1 MTFTP
6 FDLFSPFLSH
16 QSSRVIVVSDSEYK
30 QYLQDRA
37 LQEITVLESKRNR
50 YQTAIADI
58 DKAIETTKTNAGLL
72 PAKTEPELPELP
84 NDN

>member
-1 MTFTP
+1 MTFSP
-6 FDLFSPFLSH
+6 FDLFSPYLSH

-37 LQEITVLESKRNR
+37 EQEITVLESKRNR
-50 YQTAIADI
+50 YLAAVADL

-72 PAKTEPELPELP
+72 PAQSEAPGLTE
-84 NDN
+84 

>member
-1 MTFTP
+1 MNSFQP

-16 QSSRVIVVSDSEYK
+16 QSTRVVVVSDTEYK

-37 LQEITVLESKRNR
+37 TQELTVLESKRNR
-50 YQTAIADI
+50 YLAAVADI

-72 PAKTEPELPELP
+72 PAETETPALT
-84 NDN
+84 D

>member
-1 MTFTP
+1 MNSFQP

-16 QSSRVIVVSDSEYK
+16 QSTRVVVVSDTEYK

-37 LQEITVLESKRNR
+37 TQELTVLESKRNR
-50 YQTAIADI
+50 YLAAVADI

-72 PAKTEPELPELP
+72 PAETETPGLT
-84 NDN
+84 D

>member
-1 MTFTP
+1 MNSFQP

-16 QSSRVIVVSDSEYK
+16 QSTRVVVVSDTEYK

-37 LQEITVLESKRNR
+37 EQELTVLESKRNR
-50 YQTAIADI
+50 YLAAVADI

-72 PAKTEPELPELP
+72 PATTEEVTA
-84 NDN
+84 

>member
-1 MTFTP
+1 MNSFQP

-16 QSSRVIVVSDSEYK
+16 QSTRVVVVSDTEYK

-37 LQEITVLESKRNR
+37 EQEITVLESKRNR
-50 YQTAIADI
+50 YLAAVADI

-72 PAKTEPELPELP
+72 PATTETPGLTE
-84 NDN
+84 